1 MNSIRHFKLSFTI
14 NMSENLKIKILESYR
29 DRAFITSLVC
39 GECSDFYSMIRS
51 VINIPLIIGSSVLTI
66 LNSSE
71 INKDDLKIS
80 NIIINASTAIMLS
93 MTSNFKLTERIAN
106 FKAVQI
112 KMNRLNHAIES
123 AINNS
128 TEKVNDEIINKYIND
143 FDTIYENIEYPFV
156 HYIKKRIIKKYG
168 KTRTLPNSLQIDAD
182 LIIDVKEC
190 PV

>member
-1 MNSIRHFKLSFTI
+1 
-14 NMSENLKIKILESYR
+14 MSENLKFKTLEAYR

-39 GECSDFYSMIRS
+39 GECCDFYGMIRC

-66 LNSSE
+66 LNSSD

-106 FKAVQI
+106 FKQTQI
-112 KMNRLNHAIES
+112 KMNRLTHSIES
-123 AINNS
+123 TINNM
-128 TEKVNDEIINKYIND
+128 DEINNDDINKYIND
-143 FDTIYENIEYPFV
+143 YDTIFENIEYPFV

-168 KTRTLPNSLQIDAD
+168 TTRTLPNSLQLDAVF
-182 LIIDVKEC
+182 IVDVSPHKALE
-190 PV
+190 VV

>member
-1 MNSIRHFKLSFTI
+1 
-14 NMSENLKIKILESYR
+14 MSDNLKIKVLESYR
-29 DRAFITSLVC
+29 DRAFITSLLC

-66 LNSSE
+66 LNSSD

-106 FKAVQI
+106 FKQTQI
-112 KMNRLNHAIES
+112 KMNRLTHSIES
-123 AINNS
+123 TINN
-128 TEKVNDEIINKYIND
+128 TDEINNENINKYIND
-143 FDTIYENIEYPFV
+143 YDTIFENIEYPFV

-168 KTRTLPNSLQIDAD
+168 ATRTLPNSLQLDAVFVV
-182 LIIDVKEC
+182 DVC
-190 PV
+190 PHKALEVV

>member
-1 MNSIRHFKLSFTI
+1 
-14 NMSENLKIKILESYR
+14 MSENLKIKILESYR
-29 DRAFITSLVC
+29 DRAFITSLLC

-51 VINIPLIIGSSVLTI
+51 IINIPLIVGSSVLTI
-66 LNSSE
+66 LNSSD

-93 MTSNFKLTERIAN
+93 MTSTYKLTERIAN
-106 FKAVQI
+106 FKQIQI
-112 KMNRLNHAIES
+112 KMNRINHSIES
-123 AINNS
+123 TINNM
-128 TEKVNDEIINKYIND
+128 DEINNENINKYIND

-168 KTRTLPNSLQIDAD
+168 HSKTLPNSLQIDAD
-182 LIIDVKEC
+182 FILDVKDC

>member
-1 MNSIRHFKLSFTI
+1 
-14 NMSENLKIKILESYR
+14 MSENLKIKILESYR

-93 MTSNFKLTERIAN
+93 MTSNFKLTESIAN

>member
-1 MNSIRHFKLSFTI
+1 
-14 NMSENLKIKILESYR
+14 MSENLNIKILESYR

>member
-1 MNSIRHFKLSFTI
+1 
-14 NMSENLKIKILESYR
+14 MSENLKFKILETYR

-39 GECSDFYSMIRS
+39 GECCDFYSMIRS
-51 VINIPLIIGSSVLTI
+51 IINIPLIIGSSVLTI

-71 INKDDLKIS
+71 INKEDLKIS

-93 MTSNFKLTERIAN
+93 MTSNFKLTERISN
-106 FKAVQI
+106 FKQVQI

-123 AINNS
+123 TLNNT
-128 TEKVNDEIINKYIND
+128 TEDVNNEIINKYIND
-143 FDTIYENIEYPFV
+143 YDTIYENIEYPFV
-156 HYIKKRIIKKYG
+156 HYIKKRIINKYG

-182 LIIDVKEC
+182 LILDVKDC